1 MAKEGPKQRAQV
13 YKELFEAESKYR
25 NVADFLSE
33 FVANVFPAWFV
44 EGKNKKI
51 LNKKIFHFVK
61 FNRFEMFTRITF
73 LDRFK
78 IDDISWLKF
87 SSKSEN
93 AKYFSNENK
102 FVFWKVLKWLF
113 EEVIISLL
121 RCFFYCTEKQK
132 EYSRI
137 FYYRKAIWALVMNM
151 SIEDLQKDNLKA
163 VEKKE
168 MNSHC
173 ENHNFAPG
181 KLRLIPK
188 GDTFRPIMTFNRKI
202 PHTKNMTTN
211 KKLQYAHMMLKNL
224 KTKMY
229 KHNFGFAV
237 FSYDDIMKKYE
248 KFVEK
253 WKQNGSPELYFVTMD
268 IEKCYDNVD
277 AEKVVT
283 MLNRTEL
290 LEKEY
295 FLLNCFVLKRKNNII
310 LERGTVKK

>member
-1 MAKEGPKQRAQV
+1 M
-13 YKELFEAESKYR
+13 
-25 NVADFLSE
+25 SE
-33 FVANVFPAWFV
+33 FVANVFPVWFV

-51 LNKKIFHFVK
+51 LNKKIFQFVK

-78 IDDISWLKF
+78 IDDITWLKF
-87 SSKSEN
+87 SAKSEN
-93 AKYFSNENK
+93 AKFFTNENK

-137 FYYRKAIWALVMNM
+137 FYYRKAIWALVMKM
-151 SIEDLQKDNLKA
+151 SIEDLQKDNLRA

-277 AEKVVT
+277 AEKVVG
-283 MLNRTEL
+283 MLQRTDL